1 MKYRIECDSHQ
12 LHGVLVE
19 KVMGD
24 WSTVDGDLV
33 ETVEPVFQGIVKAA
47 LGGSRESSQ
56 MKNVVMEK
64 YVYAE
69 STKSI
74 TSCTSAFLFATV
86 GAHYPHITLR
96 SCLHAAC

>member
-1 MKYRIECDSHQ
+1 M
-12 LHGVLVE
+12 LVE
-19 KVMGD
+19 RVMGD

-33 ETVEPVFQGIVKAA
+33 ETVEPIFQGIVKAA

-64 YVYAE
+64 YVYEE

-74 TSCTSAFLFATV
+74 TSCTSPFLPCRDSRRRK
-86 GAHYPHITLR
+86 HYPHITLR
-96 SCLHAAC
+96 PCLHR

>member
-1 MKYRIECDSHQ
+1 MKYSIDCESHQ
-12 LHGVLVE
+12 LHALLLE
-19 KVMGD
+19 KVMGG
-24 WSTVDGDLV
+24 WSTVDSDLV

-47 LGGSRESSQ
+47 LAGSREFSQ

-64 YVYAE
+64 YVYSE

-74 TSCTSAFLFATV
+74 TSCASPFLAATA

-96 SCLHAAC
+96 PCFPAAC